1 MQPIRIQ
8 KALSEAG
15 VASRRAA
22 EELVRQGRVTVNGR
36 KAEIGQSVNP
46 DRDVIAVD
54 GKRVYFTRKKQ
65 YRYIMMNKP
74 RGYVTTLSDELGRR
88 CVTDL
93 LTGVEERV
101 YPIGRLDMDSE
112 GLLLFTND
120 GQLADRL
127 MHPRA
132 NVGKTYE
139 VTVEGDWRGGEA
151 LLARPIVLDGYRIHP
166 PSVRLLRGEGSRAV
180 FEITIREGRNR
191 QIRRMCEAAGLR
203 VLRLRRTQEGTL
215 RLGMLPPGKWRE
227 LTKEEIESLNG
238 E

>member
-1 MQPIRIQ
+1 MKERIQ
-8 KALSEAG
+8 KILSARG
-15 VASRRAA
+15 LASRRTA
-22 EELVRQGRVTVNGR
+22 ENWIRAGRVRVNG
-36 KAEIGQSVNP
+36 AVCTLGASANP
-46 DRDVIAVD
+46 DADRIEVD
-54 GKRVYFTRKKQ
+54 GVPLPPPPGKK
-65 YRYIMMNKP
+65 YLMLNKP
-74 RGYVTTLSDELGRR
+74 RGYVTTLKDEKNRKTAASLVDCG
-88 CVTDL
+88 C
-93 LTGVEERV
+93 RV
-101 YPIGRLDMDSE
+101 YPVGRLDYDSE

-215 RLGMLPPGKWRE
+215 RLGMLPSGKWRE

>member
-1 MQPIRIQ
+1 MKERIQ
-8 KALSEAG
+8 KILSARG
-15 VASRRAA
+15 LASRRTA
-22 EELVRQGRVTVNGR
+22 ENWIRAGRVRVNG
-36 KAEIGQSVNP
+36 ADCTLGASADP
-46 DRDVIAVD
+46 DADRIEVD
-54 GKRVYFTRKKQ
+54 GVPLPPPPGKK
-65 YRYIMMNKP
+65 YLMLNKP
-74 RGYVTTLSDELGRR
+74 RGYVTTLKDEKNRKTAASLVDCG
-88 CVTDL
+88 C
-93 LTGVEERV
+93 RV
-101 YPIGRLDMDSE
+101 YPVGRLDYDSE

-139 VTVEGDWRGGEA
+139 VTVEGDWRGREA

-215 RLGMLPPGKWRE
+215 RLGMLPSGKWRE

>member
-1 MQPIRIQ
+1 MKERIQ
-8 KALSEAG
+8 KILSARG
-15 VASRRAA
+15 LASRRTA
-22 EELVRQGRVTVNGR
+22 ENWIRAGRVRVNG
-36 KAEIGQSVNP
+36 AVCTLGASADP
-46 DRDVIAVD
+46 DTDRIEVD
-54 GKRVYFTRKKQ
+54 GVPLPPPPGKK
-65 YRYIMMNKP
+65 YLMRNKP
-74 RGYVTTLSDELGRR
+74 RGYVTTLKDEKNRKTAASLVDCG
-88 CVTDL
+88 C
-93 LTGVEERV
+93 RV
-101 YPIGRLDMDSE
+101 YPVGRLDYDSE

-166 PSVRLLRGEGSRAV
+166 PSVRLLRSEGSRAV

-215 RLGMLPPGKWRE
+215 RLGMLPSGKWRE

>member
-1 MQPIRIQ
+1 MKERIQ
-8 KALSEAG
+8 KILSARG
-15 VASRRAA
+15 LASRRTA
-22 EELVRQGRVTVNGR
+22 ENWIRAGRVRVNG
-36 KAEIGQSVNP
+36 AVCTLGASADP
-46 DRDVIAVD
+46 DADRIEVD
-54 GKRVYFTRKKQ
+54 GVPLPPPPGKK
-65 YRYIMMNKP
+65 YLMLNKP
-74 RGYVTTLSDELGRR
+74 RGYVTTLKDEKNRKTAASLVDCG
-88 CVTDL
+88 C
-93 LTGVEERV
+93 RV
-101 YPIGRLDMDSE
+101 YPVGRLDYDSE

-132 NVGKTYE
+132 NVCKTYE

-238 E
+238 G

>member
-1 MQPIRIQ
+1 MKERIQ
-8 KALSEAG
+8 KILSARG
-15 VASRRAA
+15 LASRRTA
-22 EELVRQGRVTVNGR
+22 ENWIRAGRVRVNG
-36 KAEIGQSVNP
+36 AVCTLGASADP
-46 DRDVIAVD
+46 DADRIEVD
-54 GKRVYFTRKKQ
+54 GVPLPPPPGKK
-65 YRYIMMNKP
+65 YLMLNTP
-74 RGYVTTLSDELGRR
+74 RGYVTTLKDEKNRKTAASLVDCG
-88 CVTDL
+88 C
-93 LTGVEERV
+93 RV
-101 YPIGRLDMDSE
+101 YPVGRLDYDSE

-215 RLGMLPPGKWRE
+215 RLGMLPSGKWRE

>member
-1 MQPIRIQ
+1 MKERIQ
-8 KALSEAG
+8 KVLSARG
-15 VASRRAA
+15 LASRRTA
-22 EELVRQGRVTVNGR
+22 ENWIRAGRVRVNG
-36 KAEIGQSVNP
+36 AVCTLGASADP
-46 DRDVIAVD
+46 DADRIEVD
-54 GKRVYFTRKKQ
+54 GVPLPPPPGKK
-65 YRYIMMNKP
+65 YLMLNKP
-74 RGYVTTLSDELGRR
+74 RGYVTTLKDEKNRKTAASLVDCG
-88 CVTDL
+88 C
-93 LTGVEERV
+93 RV
-101 YPIGRLDMDSE
+101 YPVGRLDYDSE

-215 RLGMLPPGKWRE
+215 RLGMLPSGKWRE

>member
-1 MQPIRIQ
+1 MKERVQ
-8 KALSEAG
+8 KILSARG
-15 VASRRAA
+15 LASRRTA
-22 EELVRQGRVTVNGR
+22 EDWIRAGRVRVNGS
-36 KAEIGQSVNP
+36 ACMLGASADP
-46 DRDVIAVD
+46 DTDRIEVD
-54 GKRVYFTRKKQ
+54 GVPLPPPPGKK
-65 YRYIMMNKP
+65 YLMLNKP
-74 RGYVTTLSDELGRR
+74 RGYVTTLKDEKNRKTAASLVDCG
-88 CVTDL
+88 C
-93 LTGVEERV
+93 RV
-101 YPIGRLDMDSE
+101 YPVGRLDCDSE

-120 GQLADRL
+120 GELADRL

-180 FEITIREGRNR
+180 FEITIHEGRNR

-215 RLGMLPPGKWRE
+215 RLGTLPSGKWRE

>member
-1 MQPIRIQ
+1 MKERIQ
-8 KALSEAG
+8 KILSARG
-15 VASRRAA
+15 LASRRTA
-22 EELVRQGRVTVNGR
+22 ENWIRAGRVRVNG
-36 KAEIGQSVNP
+36 AVCTLGASADP
-46 DRDVIAVD
+46 DTDRIEVD
-54 GKRVYFTRKKQ
+54 GVPLPPPPGKK
-65 YRYIMMNKP
+65 YLMLNKP
-74 RGYVTTLSDELGRR
+74 RGYVTTLKDEKNRKTAASLVDCG
-88 CVTDL
+88 C
-93 LTGVEERV
+93 RV
-101 YPIGRLDMDSE
+101 YPVGRLDYDSE

-191 QIRRMCEAAGLR
+191 QIRRMCEAADLR

-215 RLGMLPPGKWRE
+215 RLGMLPSGKWRE

>member
-1 MQPIRIQ
+1 MKERIQ
-8 KALSEAG
+8 KILSARG
-15 VASRRAA
+15 LASRRTA
-22 EELVRQGRVTVNGR
+22 ENWIRAGRVRVNG
-36 KAEIGQSVNP
+36 AVCTLGASADP
-46 DRDVIAVD
+46 DADRIEVD
-54 GKRVYFTRKKQ
+54 GVPLPPPPGKK
-65 YRYIMMNKP
+65 YLMLNKP
-74 RGYVTTLSDELGRR
+74 RGYVTTLKDEKNRKTAASLVDCG
-88 CVTDL
+88 C
-93 LTGVEERV
+93 RV
-101 YPIGRLDMDSE
+101 YPVGRLDYDSE

-191 QIRRMCEAAGLR
+191 QIRRMCEVAGLR

-215 RLGMLPPGKWRE
+215 RLGMLPSGKWRE

>member
-1 MQPIRIQ
+1 MKERIQ
-8 KALSEAG
+8 KILSARG
-15 VASRRAA
+15 LASRRTA
-22 EELVRQGRVTVNGR
+22 ENWIRAGRVRVNG
-36 KAEIGQSVNP
+36 AVCTLGASADP
-46 DRDVIAVD
+46 DTDRIEVD
-54 GKRVYFTRKKQ
+54 GVPLPPPPGKK
-65 YRYIMMNKP
+65 YLMLNKP
-74 RGYVTTLSDELGRR
+74 RGYVTTLKDEKNRKTAASLVDCG
-88 CVTDL
+88 C
-93 LTGVEERV
+93 RV
-101 YPIGRLDMDSE
+101 YPVGRLDYDSE

-215 RLGMLPPGKWRE
+215 RLGMLPSGKWRE

>member
-1 MQPIRIQ
+1 MKERIQ
-8 KALSEAG
+8 KILSARG
-15 VASRRAA
+15 LASRRTA
-22 EELVRQGRVTVNGR
+22 ENWIRAGRVRVNG
-36 KAEIGQSVNP
+36 AVCTLGASADP
-46 DRDVIAVD
+46 DADRIEVD
-54 GKRVYFTRKKQ
+54 GVPLPPPPGKK
-65 YRYIMMNKP
+65 YLMLNKP
-74 RGYVTTLSDELGRR
+74 RGYVTTLKDEKNRKTTASLVDCG
-88 CVTDL
+88 C
-93 LTGVEERV
+93 RV
-101 YPIGRLDMDSE
+101 YPVGRLDYDSE

-139 VTVEGDWRGGEA
+139 VTVEGDWRRGEA

-215 RLGMLPPGKWRE
+215 RLGMLPSGKWRE

>member
-1 MQPIRIQ
+1 M
-8 KALSEAG
+8 
-15 VASRRAA
+15 
-22 EELVRQGRVTVNGR
+22 
-36 KAEIGQSVNP
+36 
-46 DRDVIAVD
+46 
-54 GKRVYFTRKKQ
+54 
-65 YRYIMMNKP
+65 
-74 RGYVTTLSDELGRR
+74 TTLKDEKNRKTAASLVDCG
-88 CVTDL
+88 C
-93 LTGVEERV
+93 RV
-101 YPIGRLDMDSE
+101 YPVGRLDYDSE

-215 RLGMLPPGKWRE
+215 RLGMLPSGKWRE

>member
-1 MQPIRIQ
+1 MKERIQ
-8 KALSEAG
+8 KILSARG
-15 VASRRAA
+15 LASRRTA
-22 EELVRQGRVTVNGR
+22 ENWIRAGRVHVNG
-36 KAEIGQSVNP
+36 AACTLGASADP
-46 DRDVIAVD
+46 DADRIEVD
-54 GKRVYFTRKKQ
+54 GVPLPPPPGKK
-65 YRYIMMNKP
+65 YLMLNKP
-74 RGYVTTLSDELGRR
+74 RGYVTTLKDEKNRKTAASLVDCG
-88 CVTDL
+88 C
-93 LTGVEERV
+93 RV
-101 YPIGRLDMDSE
+101 YPVGRLDYDSE

-215 RLGMLPPGKWRE
+215 RLGMLPSGKWRE

>member
-1 MQPIRIQ
+1 MKERIQ
-8 KALSEAG
+8 KILSARG
-15 VASRRAA
+15 LASRRTA
-22 EELVRQGRVTVNGR
+22 ENWIRAGRVRVNG
-36 KAEIGQSVNP
+36 AVCTLGASADP
-46 DRDVIAVD
+46 DADRIEVD
-54 GKRVYFTRKKQ
+54 GVPLPPPPGKK
-65 YRYIMMNKP
+65 YLMLNKP
-74 RGYVTTLSDELGRR
+74 RGYVTTLKDEKNRKTAASLVACG
-88 CVTDL
+88 C
-93 LTGVEERV
+93 RV
-101 YPIGRLDMDSE
+101 YPVGRLDYDSA
-112 GLLLFTND
+112 GLLLFTTD

-215 RLGMLPPGKWRE
+215 RLGMLPSGKWRE

>member
-1 MQPIRIQ
+1 MKERIQ
-8 KALSEAG
+8 KILSARG
-15 VASRRAA
+15 LASRRTA
-22 EELVRQGRVTVNGR
+22 ENWIRAGRVRVNG
-36 KAEIGQSVNP
+36 AVCTLGASADP
-46 DRDVIAVD
+46 DADRIEVD
-54 GKRVYFTRKKQ
+54 GVPLPPPPGKK
-65 YRYIMMNKP
+65 YLMLNKP
-74 RGYVTTLSDELGRR
+74 RGYVTTLKDEKNRKTAASLVDCG
-88 CVTDL
+88 C
-93 LTGVEERV
+93 RV
-101 YPIGRLDMDSE
+101 YPVGRLDYDSE

-139 VTVEGDWRGGEA
+139 VTVEGDWRRGEA

-215 RLGMLPPGKWRE
+215 RLGMLPSGKWRE

>member
-1 MQPIRIQ
+1 MKERIQ
-8 KALSEAG
+8 KILSARG
-15 VASRRAA
+15 LASRRTA
-22 EELVRQGRVTVNGR
+22 ENWIRAGRVRVNG
-36 KAEIGQSVNP
+36 AVCTLGASADP
-46 DRDVIAVD
+46 DADRIEVD
-54 GKRVYFTRKKQ
+54 GVPLPPPPGKK
-65 YRYIMMNKP
+65 YLMLNKP
-74 RGYVTTLSDELGRR
+74 RGYVTTLKDEKNRKTAASLVDCG
-88 CVTDL
+88 C
-93 LTGVEERV
+93 RV
-101 YPIGRLDMDSE
+101 YPVGRLDYDSE

-132 NVGKTYE
+132 NVCKTYE

>member
-1 MQPIRIQ
+1 MKERIQ
-8 KALSEAG
+8 KILSARG
-15 VASRRAA
+15 LASRRTA
-22 EELVRQGRVTVNGR
+22 ENWIRAGRVRVNG
-36 KAEIGQSVNP
+36 AVCTLGASADP
-46 DRDVIAVD
+46 DADRIEVD
-54 GKRVYFTRKKQ
+54 GVPLPPPPGKK
-65 YRYIMMNKP
+65 YLMLNKP
-74 RGYVTTLSDELGRR
+74 RGYVTTLKDEKNRKTAASLVDCG
-88 CVTDL
+88 C
-93 LTGVEERV
+93 RV
-101 YPIGRLDMDSE
+101 YPVGRLDYDSE

-132 NVGKTYE
+132 NVCKTYE

-215 RLGMLPPGKWRE
+215 RLGMLPSGKWRE

>member
-1 MQPIRIQ
+1 MKERIQ
-8 KALSEAG
+8 KILSARG
-15 VASRRAA
+15 LASRRTA
-22 EELVRQGRVTVNGR
+22 ENWIRAGRVRVNG
-36 KAEIGQSVNP
+36 AVCTLGASADP
-46 DRDVIAVD
+46 DADRIEVD
-54 GKRVYFTRKKQ
+54 GVPLPPPPGKK
-65 YRYIMMNKP
+65 YLMLNKP
-74 RGYVTTLSDELGRR
+74 RGYVTTLKDEKNRKTAASLVDCG
-88 CVTDL
+88 C
-93 LTGVEERV
+93 RV
-101 YPIGRLDMDSE
+101 YPVGRLDYDSE

-191 QIRRMCEAAGLR
+191 QIRRMCEVAGLR

>member
-1 MQPIRIQ
+1 MKERIQ
-8 KALSEAG
+8 KILSARG
-15 VASRRAA
+15 LASRRTA
-22 EELVRQGRVTVNGR
+22 ENWIRAGRVRVNG
-36 KAEIGQSVNP
+36 AVCTLGASADP
-46 DRDVIAVD
+46 DADRIEVD
-54 GKRVYFTRKKQ
+54 GVPLPPPPGKK
-65 YRYIMMNKP
+65 YLMLNKP
-74 RGYVTTLSDELGRR
+74 RGYVTTLKDEKNRKTAASLVDCG
-88 CVTDL
+88 C
-93 LTGVEERV
+93 RV
-101 YPIGRLDMDSE
+101 YPVGRLDYDSE

-127 MHPRA
+127 MHPRT

-139 VTVEGDWRGGEA
+139 VTVEGDWRRGEA

-215 RLGMLPPGKWRE
+215 RLGMLPSGKWRE

>member
-1 MQPIRIQ
+1 MKERIQ
-8 KALSEAG
+8 KILSARG
-15 VASRRAA
+15 LASRRTA
-22 EELVRQGRVTVNGR
+22 ENWIRAGRVRVNG
-36 KAEIGQSVNP
+36 ADCTLGASADP
-46 DRDVIAVD
+46 DADRIEVD
-54 GKRVYFTRKKQ
+54 GVPLPPPPGKK
-65 YRYIMMNKP
+65 YLMLNKP
-74 RGYVTTLSDELGRR
+74 RGYVTTLKDEKNRKTAASLVDCG
-88 CVTDL
+88 C
-93 LTGVEERV
+93 RV
-101 YPIGRLDMDSE
+101 YPVGRLDYDSE

-215 RLGMLPPGKWRE
+215 RLGMLPSGKWRE

>member
-1 MQPIRIQ
+1 MNERIQ
-8 KALSEAG
+8 KILSARG
-15 VASRRAA
+15 LASRRTA
-22 EELVRQGRVTVNGR
+22 ENWIRAGRVRVNG
-36 KAEIGQSVNP
+36 AVCTLGASADP
-46 DRDVIAVD
+46 DADRIEVD
-54 GKRVYFTRKKQ
+54 GVPLPPPPGKK
-65 YRYIMMNKP
+65 YLMLNKP
-74 RGYVTTLSDELGRR
+74 RGYVTTLKDEKNRKTAASLVDCG
-88 CVTDL
+88 C
-93 LTGVEERV
+93 RV
-101 YPIGRLDMDSE
+101 YPVGRLDYDSE

-215 RLGMLPPGKWRE
+215 RLGMLPSGKWRE

>member
-1 MQPIRIQ
+1 MKERIQ
-8 KALSEAG
+8 KILSARG
-15 VASRRAA
+15 LASRRTA
-22 EELVRQGRVTVNGR
+22 ENWIRAGRVRVNG
-36 KAEIGQSVNP
+36 AVCMLGASADP
-46 DRDVIAVD
+46 DADRIEVD
-54 GKRVYFTRKKQ
+54 GVPLPPPPGKK
-65 YRYIMMNKP
+65 YLMLNKP
-74 RGYVTTLSDELGRR
+74 RGYVTTLKDEKNRKTAASLVDCG
-88 CVTDL
+88 C
-93 LTGVEERV
+93 RV
-101 YPIGRLDMDSE
+101 YPVGRLDYDSE

-215 RLGMLPPGKWRE
+215 RLGMLPSGKWRE

>member
-1 MQPIRIQ
+1 MKERIQ
-8 KALSEAG
+8 KILSARG
-15 VASRRAA
+15 LASRRTA
-22 EELVRQGRVTVNGR
+22 ENWIRAGRVRVNG
-36 KAEIGQSVNP
+36 AVCTLGASADP
-46 DRDVIAVD
+46 DADRIEVD
-54 GKRVYFTRKKQ
+54 GVPLPPPPGKK
-65 YRYIMMNKP
+65 YLMLNKP
-74 RGYVTTLSDELGRR
+74 RGYVTTLKDEKNRKTAASLVDCG
-88 CVTDL
+88 C
-93 LTGVEERV
+93 RV
-101 YPIGRLDMDSE
+101 YPVGRLDYDSE

-191 QIRRMCEAAGLR
+191 QIRRMCEAADLR

-215 RLGMLPPGKWRE
+215 RLGMLPSGKWRE

>member
-1 MQPIRIQ
+1 MKERIQ
-8 KALSEAG
+8 KILSARG
-15 VASRRAA
+15 LASRRTA
-22 EELVRQGRVTVNGR
+22 ENWIRAGRVRVNG
-36 KAEIGQSVNP
+36 AVCTLGASADP
-46 DRDVIAVD
+46 DADRIEVD
-54 GKRVYFTRKKQ
+54 GVPLPPPPGKK
-65 YRYIMMNKP
+65 YLMRNKP
-74 RGYVTTLSDELGRR
+74 RGYVTTLKDEKNRKTAASLVDCG
-88 CVTDL
+88 C
-93 LTGVEERV
+93 RV
-101 YPIGRLDMDSE
+101 YPVGRLDYDSE

-191 QIRRMCEAAGLR
+191 QIRRMCEAADLR

-215 RLGMLPPGKWRE
+215 RLGMLPSGKWRE

>member
-1 MQPIRIQ
+1 MKERIQ
-8 KALSEAG
+8 KILSARG
-15 VASRRAA
+15 LASRRTA
-22 EELVRQGRVTVNGR
+22 ENWIRAGRVRVNG
-36 KAEIGQSVNP
+36 AVCTLGASADP
-46 DRDVIAVD
+46 DTDRIEVD
-54 GKRVYFTRKKQ
+54 GVPLPPPPGKK
-65 YRYIMMNKP
+65 YRMLNKP
-74 RGYVTTLSDELGRR
+74 RGYVTTLKDEKNRKTAASLVDCG
-88 CVTDL
+88 C
-93 LTGVEERV
+93 RV
-101 YPIGRLDMDSE
+101 YPVGRLDYDSE

-166 PSVRLLRGEGSRAV
+166 PSVRLLRSEGSRAV

-215 RLGMLPPGKWRE
+215 RLGMLPSGKWRE

>member
-1 MQPIRIQ
+1 MKERIQ
-8 KALSEAG
+8 KILSARG
-15 VASRRAA
+15 LASRRTA
-22 EELVRQGRVTVNGR
+22 ENWIRAGRVRVNG
-36 KAEIGQSVNP
+36 AVCTLGASAHP
-46 DRDVIAVD
+46 DADRIEVD
-54 GKRVYFTRKKQ
+54 GVPLPPPPGKK
-65 YRYIMMNKP
+65 YLILNKP
-74 RGYVTTLSDELGRR
+74 RGYVTTLKDEKNRKTAASLVDCG
-88 CVTDL
+88 C
-93 LTGVEERV
+93 RV
-101 YPIGRLDMDSE
+101 YPVGRLDYDSE

-215 RLGMLPPGKWRE
+215 RLGMLPSGKWRE

>member
-1 MQPIRIQ
+1 MKERIQ
-8 KALSEAG
+8 KILSARG
-15 VASRRAA
+15 LASRRTA
-22 EELVRQGRVTVNGR
+22 ENWIRAGRVRVNG
-36 KAEIGQSVNP
+36 AVCTLGASADP
-46 DRDVIAVD
+46 DADRIEVD
-54 GKRVYFTRKKQ
+54 GVPLPPPPGKK
-65 YRYIMMNKP
+65 YLMLNKP
-74 RGYVTTLSDELGRR
+74 RGYVTTLKDEKNRKTAASLVDCG
-88 CVTDL
+88 C
-93 LTGVEERV
+93 RV
-101 YPIGRLDMDSE
+101 YPVGRLDYDSE

-151 LLARPIVLDGYRIHP
+151 LLAWPIVLDGYRIHP

>member
-1 MQPIRIQ
+1 MKERIQ
-8 KALSEAG
+8 KILSARG
-15 VASRRAA
+15 LASRRTA
-22 EELVRQGRVTVNGR
+22 ENWIRAGRVRVNG
-36 KAEIGQSVNP
+36 AVCTLGASADP
-46 DRDVIAVD
+46 DADRIEVD
-54 GKRVYFTRKKQ
+54 GVPLPPPPGKMYL
-65 YRYIMMNKP
+65 MLNKP
-74 RGYVTTLSDELGRR
+74 RGYVTTLKDEKNRKTAASLVDCG
-88 CVTDL
+88 C
-93 LTGVEERV
+93 RV
-101 YPIGRLDMDSE
+101 YPVGRLDYDSE

-132 NVGKTYE
+132 NVCKTYE

-215 RLGMLPPGKWRE
+215 RLGMLPSGKWRE

>member
-1 MQPIRIQ
+1 MKERIQ
-8 KALSEAG
+8 KILSARG
-15 VASRRAA
+15 LASRRTA
-22 EELVRQGRVTVNGR
+22 ENWIRAGRVRVNG
-36 KAEIGQSVNP
+36 AVCMLGASADP
-46 DRDVIAVD
+46 DADRIEVD
-54 GKRVYFTRKKQ
+54 GVPLPPPPGKK
-65 YRYIMMNKP
+65 YLMLNKP
-74 RGYVTTLSDELGRR
+74 RGYVTTLKDEKNRKTAASLVDCG
-88 CVTDL
+88 C
-93 LTGVEERV
+93 RV
-101 YPIGRLDMDSE
+101 YPVGRLDYESE

-215 RLGMLPPGKWRE
+215 RLGMLPSGKWRE

>member
-1 MQPIRIQ
+1 MKERIQ
-8 KALSEAG
+8 KILSARG
-15 VASRRAA
+15 LASRRTA
-22 EELVRQGRVTVNGR
+22 ENWIRAGRVRVNG
-36 KAEIGQSVNP
+36 ADCTLGASADP
-46 DRDVIAVD
+46 DADRIEVD
-54 GKRVYFTRKKQ
+54 GVPLPPPPGKK
-65 YRYIMMNKP
+65 YLMLNKP
-74 RGYVTTLSDELGRR
+74 RGYVTTLKDEKNRKTAASLVDCG
-88 CVTDL
+88 C
-93 LTGVEERV
+93 RV
-101 YPIGRLDMDSE
+101 YPVGRLDYDSE